1 VAEQEYDFSD
11 VFPSD
16 KYIKKSE
23 QEFIEEEQNKFVP
36 PETQVEKE
44 DSDNE
49 YDFSGI
55 DFDKVREYNISEDTS
70 TKRQYEYGVRQQRT
84 VTGYA
89 LNYLDA
95 AYDSMFDS
103 KVTLEDALAQN
114 EAERNAEI
122 WLDYA
127 EFKNLPPEQE
137 TLAMLGGR
145 LTVDLVDPVTFL
157 LPAYKYAKAG
167 SAAKSIAYGTAFGGA
182 DGYLR
187 GQAEGSKSGVTDTV
201 VGAGFGAGAAGVA
214 VLGVKAFNGLKNKIS
229 SKGLETIKETAEN
242 ADASINAPKKVY
254 PEADSPENIPE
265 ELSPIE
271 EKNLEASIKKNVT
284 TETIEE
290 IVDASPAVKT
300 GITPVIEI
308 QKVYNSLKRKSERL
322 TAIGT
327 KKSRAEKV
335 QVDSQLKEVE
345 SRLLNAQKKFVN
357 DQLDLRLAQVDKNID
372 VMEDMSLE
380 GTLTDKIIHQLFYST
395 TRPIVGGFGGYASS
409 AFFTDGTGTNDDA
422 ITLGFVLAGAG
433 LGNWS
438 KVLREGEKSKY
449 AISTFDR
456 ENLKMVVDAEQNLL
470 TKRFINMAVSGS
482 LSSRLE
488 TTGGWAKITGNLL
501 FDTIGNATDS
511 VESKVNRGN
520 RAFMNQLATTLGD
533 YSVDTFLSQKGNQSL
548 RKVVGEVV
556 NNFVDVND
564 LKVGYRGITNDYKPL
579 TQIQI
584 DEIKRIAPLVKAQQ
598 TELADSVQAVGI
610 PFKRLDNDE
619 YGLTQ
624 LYDMENISND
634 LEGFEK
640 TIRKALQLEFPD
652 DPPETII
659 DKTNEFIANL
669 RGQSFRDSDL
679 PSTADNIF
687 KDGKFR
693 PLTNHFEKH
702 RLINNPQARHLLAK
716 EGFFDLDVMNTM
728 NTYAERTIKAREFAE
743 VFGPNGEFL
752 EYVFR
757 DIDEAFTNV
766 TYKGSEFK
774 KVYKND
780 LIDSINTFWGVGGL
794 DPIATKKLVNIPIAA
809 LTTLANTTY
818 LSRVTL
824 SSLGDLIQ
832 PIQNSGFY
840 AGIKGLAGKFKNQGS
855 FSERAGFKYDGSWEK
870 DFSAMMAHGDDP
882 LDTFRTN
889 LNKFNKGFFELIQL
903 PRLTRTARA
912 FAYDTGVYRAFDL
925 SKKKKLG
932 RAKLKELQ
940 SLGLSKEQLDTLK
953 EFKTAEQAFN
963 SDEGRFILDVA
974 GQRAADR
981 DALIPGMGNRAMFT
995 QSRNPLVRQFG
1006 QFYSWAQAKTAQTNS
1021 LVKRIE
1027 NGDGALAVRMLGLI
1041 SVYNGVQHLKE
1052 ITNPNYDPIRERNNH
1067 FFDNDQGI
1075 KEAML
1080 LSGNFTPFQIDPIL
1094 SAFSYPGSG
1103 WNSASASMGY
1113 TADLF
1118 KAVYGAFPALLEN
1131 DIEKF
1136 GGAITPVVPLAGDVQ
1151 GLYARIDP
1159 NFVPLRDRNA
1169 VGGAIKAH
1177 KVPNA
1182 KAESEETID
1191 KMTGLPYDVQAG
1203 TAHVD
1208 VEDRSPNLLGTLR
1221 KRQEKSGGGVLK
1233 TAGRMFAKTD
1243 LGQEIGETVGEAVD
1257 TLKDFVN
1264 KNNWTNQ
1271 TNTRNE
1277 PVEGVYRSD
1286 KDTEE
1291 VLNLTEESV
1300 KEWEQVNKGKGSKQQ
1315 QPKEMIQA
1323 VKDLKEKKITEEEY
1337 DTLVGEILPIVPIK
1351 EVPKFSSLSDIALA
1365 VDKNQ
1370 RQKGII
1376 NSNVFIED
1384 GAKVS
1389 SRLDIP
1395 AYEKYDQWVMSIH
1408 EPKKSGDPLAYGQG
1422 GILNNVT
1429 FETSPI
1435 TAMGIAE
1442 KIKSKGTIARMYG
1455 EWENA
1460 PIEDLRIQVFDIL
1473 KEMNTPSSRRQTKTE
1488 TAFIKDLYSSRA
1500 DWQEFLEEMNYEV
1513 SIDEN
1518 YNLLMKPTLDNVNAL
1533 DKYFSSSR
1541 FFEDGPLPPRMRFGR
1556 LSESGRFSD
1565 QWMPEWTQVGVN
1577 PYRHS
1582 FFYDKS
1588 DKSGRTPLISATKAL
1603 QVGPLVL
1610 AKGAKFGGRKDKEF
1624 FIPRYGIAFHTQGE
1638 KNSTLEQ
1645 ILSDKNVKNYNELQ
1659 EQADVLQT
1667 TVGKSITDLMQTIEN
1682 KSNDKSYK
1690 IIARKVSDKVEELK
1704 TEGFNFNVKVLSRD
1718 PDNPNRLVPTAGGLV
1733 PDRIIKRIPTASG
1746 MVTTRFQEKTV
1757 NLYLNNTEDIAFH
1770 TNGMNYT
1777 TALHEGVHAALAGIT
1792 ELASGAPVN
1801 SKLAENYKRLN
1812 DLQQTV
1818 VKAFNRKAYADM
1830 TPFERKI
1837 KEAKINPLDN
1847 IDEIVAWGLTD
1858 VHMQEML
1865 ESLPYKGDRTMW
1877 DSFVET
1883 IRTILKLSPKE
1894 DTALSELLSLSSRLF
1909 KTDMS
1914 EVAPL
1919 LAERTRKLQEQA
1931 AKTKASE
1938 GGLLNTLKRKSA

>member
-1 VAEQEYDFSD
+1 MAEQEYDFSD

-23 QEFIEEEQNKFVP
+23 QELIEEEQNKFVP
-36 PETQVEKE
+36 PEAQIKKE

-55 DFDKVREYNISEDTS
+55 DFDKVRESNISEGTS

-84 VTGYA
+84 FTGFA

-103 KVTLEDALAQN
+103 KVTLEDALSQN

-122 WLDYA
+122 WMDYP
-127 EFKNLPPEQE
+127 EYRNLPAEQE

-187 GQAEGSKSGVTDTV
+187 GQAEGSKSGTADTV
-201 VGAGFGAGAAGVA
+201 GGAVLGAGAAGVA

-265 ELSPIE
+265 ALSPIE

-284 TETIEE
+284 AETIEE

-300 GITPVIEI
+300 GITPVVEI

-322 TAIGT
+322 KAIGT
-327 KKSRAEKV
+327 KKSKAEKV

-357 DQLDLRLAQVDKNID
+357 DQLDFRLAQVDKNVD

-395 TRPIVGGFGGYASS
+395 TRPIVGGFGGYAAS
-409 AFFTDGTGTNDDA
+409 AFATDGTGDSDDA

-433 LGNWS
+433 LGNWT
-438 KVLREGEKSKY
+438 KVFRGGEKSKY
-449 AISTFDR
+449 AISNFDR

-470 TKRFINMAVSGS
+470 TKRLVNMMASGS

-511 VESKVNRGN
+511 VESKVNRSN

-598 TELADSVQAVGI
+598 NELADSVQAVGI
-610 PFKRLDNDE
+610 PFKRLNNDE

-679 PSTADNIF
+679 PSTVDNVF
-687 KDGKFR
+687 TDGKFR

-702 RLINNPQARHLLAK
+702 RLINNPQARYLLAR
-716 EGFFDLDVMNTM
+716 EGFLDLDVMNTM

-743 VFGPNGEFL
+743 VFGANGEFL
-752 EYVFR
+752 EYVFK
-757 DIDEAFTNV
+757 DIDEAFTGV

-774 KVYKND
+774 EVYKND
-780 LIDSINTFWGVGGL
+780 LIDAINTFWGVKGL
-794 DPIATKKLVNIPIAA
+794 DSKATKKLVNIPVAA

-840 AGIKGLAGKFKNQGS
+840 AGIKGLAGKFKKQGS

-925 SKKKKLG
+925 SKKKSLG
-932 RAKLKELQ
+932 RARLKELQ
-940 SLGLSKEQLDTLK
+940 SLGLSKKQLNTLK
-953 EFKTAEQAFN
+953 QFKTAEQAFN
-963 SDEGRFILDVA
+963 SDEGRFILDIA
-974 GQRAADR
+974 GQRSADR

-1027 NGDGALAVRMLGLI
+1027 NGDAALAVRMLGLI

-1067 FFDNDQGI
+1067 FFDDDQGI

-1094 SAFSYPGSG
+1094 SAFAYPSSG

-1113 TADLF
+1113 TADLLR
-1118 KAVYGAFPALLEN
+1118 AVNSAFPALLEK

-1169 VGGAIKAH
+1169 IGGAIKAH

-1182 KAESEETID
+1182 KDESEETID

-1203 TAHVD
+1203 AAHVD
-1208 VEDRSPNLLGTLR
+1208 VEDRSPNLLGTLQ
-1221 KRQEKSGGGVLK
+1221 KRQGKTLGGVLK
-1233 TAGRMFAKTD
+1233 TAGKMIAKTD
-1243 LGQEIGETVGEAVD
+1243 LGKEIGETVEETVD
-1257 TLKDFVN
+1257 TLKDFVS

-1271 TNTRNE
+1271 TNKKNE
-1277 PVEGVYRSD
+1277 PIEGVYRSD

-1291 VLNLTEESV
+1291 ALNLTEEKI

-1323 VKDLKEKKITEEEY
+1323 VKDLKENKITEEEY
-1337 DTLVGEILPIVPIK
+1337 DTLVGKFLPVMPIK

-1376 NSNVFIED
+1376 NANVFIED
-1384 GAKVS
+1384 GARVS

-1442 KIKSKGTIARMYG
+1442 KIKPKGTIARMYG

-1473 KEMNTPSSRRQTKTE
+1473 KEMNTPASRRQTKAE
-1488 TAFIKDLYSSRA
+1488 TAFVKDLYSSRA

-1533 DKYFSSSR
+1533 DKYFSSYR
-1541 FFEDGPLPPRMRFGR
+1541 FSEGDPLPPRMRGTGKFVN
-1556 LSESGRFSD
+1556 

-1588 DKSGRTPLISATKAL
+1588 DKSGRTPLISATKAI

-1610 AKGAKFGGRKDKEF
+1610 AKGAKFGNRKDKEF
-1624 FIPRYGIAFHTQGE
+1624 FIPRYE
-1638 KNSTLEQ
+1638 K
-1645 ILSDKNVKNYNELQ
+1645 Y
-1659 EQADVLQT
+1659 
-1667 TVGKSITDLMQTIEN
+1667 
-1682 KSNDKSYK
+1682 
-1690 IIARKVSDKVEELK
+1690 
-1704 TEGFNFNVKVLSRD
+1704 FN
-1718 PDNPNRLVPTAGGLV
+1718 
-1733 PDRIIKRIPTASG
+1733 
-1746 MVTTRFQEKTV
+1746 Q
-1757 NLYLNNTEDIAFH
+1757 
-1770 TNGMNYT
+1770 
-1777 TALHEGVHAALAGIT
+1777 
-1792 ELASGAPVN
+1792 
-1801 SKLAENYKRLN
+1801 
-1812 DLQQTV
+1812 
-1818 VKAFNRKAYADM
+1818 
-1830 TPFERKI
+1830 
-1837 KEAKINPLDN
+1837 
-1847 IDEIVAWGLTD
+1847 
-1858 VHMQEML
+1858 
-1865 ESLPYKGDRTMW
+1865 
-1877 DSFVET
+1877 
-1883 IRTILKLSPKE
+1883 
-1894 DTALSELLSLSSRLF
+1894 
-1909 KTDMS
+1909 
-1914 EVAPL
+1914 
-1919 LAERTRKLQEQA
+1919 
-1931 AKTKASE
+1931 
-1938 GGLLNTLKRKSA
+1938 GGLLNTLKRKVA

>member
-11 VFPSD
+11 VFPPD

-23 QEFIEEEQNKFVP
+23 QELIEEEQNKFVP
-36 PETQVEKE
+36 PEAQIKKE

-55 DFDKVREYNISEDTS
+55 DFDKVRESNISEGTS

-84 VTGYA
+84 FTGFA

-114 EAERNAEI
+114 EAERNADI
-122 WLDYA
+122 WMDYP
-127 EFKNLPPEQE
+127 EYRNLPAEQE

-187 GQAEGSKSGVTDTV
+187 GQAEGSKSGTADTV
-201 VGAGFGAGAAGVA
+201 GGAVLGAGAAGVA

-229 SKGLETIKETAEN
+229 SKGLETIKEAAEN

-265 ELSPIE
+265 ALSPIE

-284 TETIEE
+284 AETIEE

-300 GITPVIEI
+300 GITPVVEI

-322 TAIGT
+322 KAIGT
-327 KKSRAEKV
+327 KKSKAEKV

-357 DQLDLRLAQVDKNID
+357 DQLDLRLAQVDKNVD

-380 GTLTDKIIHQLFYST
+380 GTLTDKITHQLFYST
-395 TRPIVGGFGGYASS
+395 TRPIVGGFGGYAAS
-409 AFFTDGTGTNDDA
+409 AFATDGTGDSDDA

-433 LGNWS
+433 LGNWT
-438 KVLREGEKSKY
+438 KVFRGGEKSKY
-449 AISTFDR
+449 AISNFDR

-470 TKRFINMAVSGS
+470 TKRLVNMMASGS

-511 VESKVNRGN
+511 VESKVNRSN

-598 TELADSVQAVGI
+598 NELADSVQAVGI
-610 PFKRLDNDE
+610 PFKRLNNDE

-679 PSTADNIF
+679 PSTVDNVF
-687 KDGKFR
+687 TDGKFR

-702 RLINNPQARHLLAK
+702 RLINNPQARYLLAK
-716 EGFFDLDVMNTM
+716 EGFLDLDVMNTM

-743 VFGPNGEFL
+743 VFGANGEFL
-752 EYVFR
+752 EYVFK
-757 DIDEAFTNV
+757 DIDEAFTGV

-774 KVYKND
+774 EVYKND
-780 LIDSINTFWGVGGL
+780 LIDAINTFWGVKGL
-794 DPIATKKLVNIPIAA
+794 DSKATKKLVNIPVAA

-840 AGIKGLAGKFKNQGS
+840 AGIKGLAGKFKKQGS

-925 SKKKKLG
+925 SKKKSLG
-932 RAKLKELQ
+932 RARLKELQ

-953 EFKTAEQAFN
+953 QFKTAEQAFN
-963 SDEGRFILDVA
+963 SDEGRFILDIA
-974 GQRAADR
+974 GQRSADR

-1027 NGDGALAVRMLGLI
+1027 NGDAALAVRMLGLI

-1067 FFDNDQGI
+1067 FFDDDQGI

-1094 SAFSYPGSG
+1094 SAFAYPSSG

-1113 TADLF
+1113 TADLLR
-1118 KAVYGAFPALLEN
+1118 AVNSAFPALLEK

-1182 KAESEETID
+1182 KDESEETID

-1203 TAHVD
+1203 AAHVD
-1208 VEDRSPNLLGTLR
+1208 IEDRSPNLLGTLQ
-1221 KRQEKSGGGVLK
+1221 KRQARSGGGALK
-1233 TAGRMFAKTD
+1233 TVGRMFAKTD
-1243 LGQEIGETVGEAVD
+1243 LGKEIGETVGEAVD
-1257 TLKDFVN
+1257 TAKDFVSKTEEKLVKEFN
-1264 KNNWTNQ
+1264 DITKSIEKG
-1271 TNTRNE
+1271 E
-1277 PVEGVYRSD
+1277 PVKTTDESALIAEKSEKPEDYLNILNISKNEIDVWKSQNKADDTALSNDPQKEMLARELADQSKPIEQRRSNFLNYLEGKDSLGNVVASPVIKEWEVDSVEDLIKNMPSD
-1286 KDTEE
+1286 KD
-1291 VLNLTEESV
+1291 VAMSV
-1300 KEWEQVNKGKGSKQQ
+1300 ASKQDRN
-1315 QPKEMIQA
+1315 KFIIG
-1323 VKDLKEKKITEEEY
+1323 VNDNLKTGDL
-1337 DTLVGEILPIVPIK
+1337 
-1351 EVPKFSSLSDIALA
+1351 IA
-1365 VDKNQ
+1365 
-1370 RQKGII
+1370 
-1376 NSNVFIED
+1376 F
-1384 GAKVS
+1384 
-1389 SRLDIP
+1389 RLDIP
-1395 AYEKYDQWVMSIH
+1395 AYRRHNIWTLTAHKPVQGLTWDSN
-1408 EPKKSGDPLAYGQG
+1408 KKGASEVLGYGKTGRLTNVVFSGGDPETNFKIASGGGAKTPLATMQG
-1422 GILNNVT
+1422 NWVNHDS
-1429 FETSPI
+1429 FELAEEALKLVKDPNSGWVQIGYNPTNFANFYNRKTLKPI
-1435 TAMGIAE
+1435 TEAEDVIQIGGFLIA
-1442 KIKSKGTIARMYG
+1442 KNPKTVDFSPVFTTTKPIKFKDGETIKAGTQI
-1455 EWENA
+1455 
-1460 PIEDLRIQVFDIL
+1460 PF
-1473 KEMNTPSSRRQTKTE
+1473 
-1488 TAFIKDLYSSRA
+1488 YS
-1500 DWQEFLEEMNYEV
+1500 
-1513 SIDEN
+1513 
-1518 YNLLMKPTLDNVNAL
+1518 
-1533 DKYFSSSR
+1533 
-1541 FFEDGPLPPRMRFGR
+1541 
-1556 LSESGRFSD
+1556 
-1565 QWMPEWTQVGVN
+1565 
-1577 PYRHS
+1577 
-1582 FFYDKS
+1582 
-1588 DKSGRTPLISATKAL
+1588 
-1603 QVGPLVL
+1603 
-1610 AKGAKFGGRKDKEF
+1610 GG
-1624 FIPRYGIAFHTQGE
+1624 
-1638 KNSTLEQ
+1638 
-1645 ILSDKNVKNYNELQ
+1645 
-1659 EQADVLQT
+1659 
-1667 TVGKSITDLMQTIEN
+1667 
-1682 KSNDKSYK
+1682 
-1690 IIARKVSDKVEELK
+1690 
-1704 TEGFNFNVKVLSRD
+1704 KVL
-1718 PDNPNRLVPTAGGLV
+1718 
-1733 PDRIIKRIPTASG
+1733 DR
-1746 MVTTRFQEKTV
+1746 
-1757 NLYLNNTEDIAFH
+1757 
-1770 TNGMNYT
+1770 
-1777 TALHEGVHAALAGIT
+1777 
-1792 ELASGAPVN
+1792 
-1801 SKLAENYKRLN
+1801 
-1812 DLQQTV
+1812 
-1818 VKAFNRKAYADM
+1818 
-1830 TPFERKI
+1830 
-1837 KEAKINPLDN
+1837 
-1847 IDEIVAWGLTD
+1847 
-1858 VHMQEML
+1858 
-1865 ESLPYKGDRTMW
+1865 
-1877 DSFVET
+1877 
-1883 IRTILKLSPKE
+1883 
-1894 DTALSELLSLSSRLF
+1894 
-1909 KTDMS
+1909 
-1914 EVAPL
+1914 
-1919 LAERTRKLQEQA
+1919 
-1931 AKTKASE
+1931 
-1938 GGLLNTLKRKSA
+1938 LKRRMENVA

>member
-1 VAEQEYDFSD
+1 MAEQEYDFSD
-11 VFPSD
+11 VFPPD

-23 QEFIEEEQNKFVP
+23 QELIEEEQNKFVP
-36 PETQVEKE
+36 PEAQIKKE

-55 DFDKVREYNISEDTS
+55 DFDKVRESNISEGTS

-84 VTGYA
+84 FTGFA

-114 EAERNAEI
+114 EAERNADI
-122 WLDYA
+122 WMDYP
-127 EFKNLPPEQE
+127 EYRNLPAEQE

-187 GQAEGSKSGVTDTV
+187 GQAEGSKSGTADTV
-201 VGAGFGAGAAGVA
+201 GGAVLGAGAAGVA

-229 SKGLETIKETAEN
+229 SKGLETIKEAAEN

-265 ELSPIE
+265 ALSPIE

-284 TETIEE
+284 AETIEE

-300 GITPVIEI
+300 GITPVVEI

-322 TAIGT
+322 KAIGT
-327 KKSRAEKV
+327 KKSKAEKV

-357 DQLDLRLAQVDKNID
+357 DQLDLRLAQVDKNVD

-380 GTLTDKIIHQLFYST
+380 GTLTDKITHQLFYST
-395 TRPIVGGFGGYASS
+395 TRPIVGGFGGYAAS
-409 AFFTDGTGTNDDA
+409 AFATDGTGDSDDA

-433 LGNWS
+433 LGNWT
-438 KVLREGEKSKY
+438 KVFRGGEKSKY
-449 AISTFDR
+449 AISNFDR

-470 TKRFINMAVSGS
+470 TKRLVNMMASGS

-511 VESKVNRGN
+511 VESKVNRSN

-598 TELADSVQAVGI
+598 NELADSVQAVGI
-610 PFKRLDNDE
+610 PFKRLNNDE

-679 PSTADNIF
+679 PSTVDNVF
-687 KDGKFR
+687 TDGKFR

-702 RLINNPQARHLLAK
+702 RLINNPQARYLLAK
-716 EGFFDLDVMNTM
+716 EGFLDLDVMNTM

-743 VFGPNGEFL
+743 VFGANGEFL
-752 EYVFR
+752 EYVFK
-757 DIDEAFTNV
+757 DIDEAFTGV

-774 KVYKND
+774 EVYKND
-780 LIDSINTFWGVGGL
+780 LIDAINTFWGVKGL
-794 DPIATKKLVNIPIAA
+794 DSKATKKLVNIPVAA

-840 AGIKGLAGKFKNQGS
+840 AGIKGLAGKFKKQGS

-925 SKKKKLG
+925 SKKKSLG
-932 RAKLKELQ
+932 RARLKELQ

-953 EFKTAEQAFN
+953 QFKTAEQAFN
-963 SDEGRFILDVA
+963 SDEGRFILDIA
-974 GQRAADR
+974 GQRSADR

-1027 NGDGALAVRMLGLI
+1027 NGDAALAVRMLGLI

-1067 FFDNDQGI
+1067 FFDDDQGI

-1094 SAFSYPGSG
+1094 SAFAYPSSG

-1113 TADLF
+1113 TADLLR
-1118 KAVYGAFPALLEN
+1118 AVNSAFPALLEK

-1182 KAESEETID
+1182 KDESEETID

-1203 TAHVD
+1203 AAHVD
-1208 VEDRSPNLLGTLR
+1208 IEDRSPNLLGTLQ
-1221 KRQEKSGGGVLK
+1221 KRQARSGGGALK
-1233 TAGRMFAKTD
+1233 TVGRMFAKTD
-1243 LGQEIGETVGEAVD
+1243 LGKEIGETVGEAVD
-1257 TLKDFVN
+1257 TAKDFVSKTEEKLVKEFN
-1264 KNNWTNQ
+1264 DITKSIEKG
-1271 TNTRNE
+1271 E
-1277 PVEGVYRSD
+1277 PVKTTDESALIAEKSEKPEDYLNILNISKNEIDVWKSQNKADDTALSNDPQKEMLARELADQSKPIEQRRSNFLNYLEGKDSLGNVVASPVIKEWEVDSVEDLIKNMPSD
-1286 KDTEE
+1286 KD
-1291 VLNLTEESV
+1291 VAMSV
-1300 KEWEQVNKGKGSKQQ
+1300 ASKQDRN
-1315 QPKEMIQA
+1315 KFIIG
-1323 VKDLKEKKITEEEY
+1323 VNDNLKTGDL
-1337 DTLVGEILPIVPIK
+1337 
-1351 EVPKFSSLSDIALA
+1351 IA
-1365 VDKNQ
+1365 
-1370 RQKGII
+1370 
-1376 NSNVFIED
+1376 F
-1384 GAKVS
+1384 
-1389 SRLDIP
+1389 RLDIP
-1395 AYEKYDQWVMSIH
+1395 AYRRHNIWTLTAHKPVQGLTWDSN
-1408 EPKKSGDPLAYGQG
+1408 KKGASEVLGYGKTGRLTNVVFSGGDPETNFKIASGGGAKTPLATMQG
-1422 GILNNVT
+1422 NWVNHDS
-1429 FETSPI
+1429 FELAEEALKLVKDPNSGWVQIGYNPTNFANFYNRKTLKPI
-1435 TAMGIAE
+1435 TEAEDVIQIGGFLIA
-1442 KIKSKGTIARMYG
+1442 KNPKTVDFSPVFTTTKPIKFKDGETIKAGTQI
-1455 EWENA
+1455 
-1460 PIEDLRIQVFDIL
+1460 PF
-1473 KEMNTPSSRRQTKTE
+1473 
-1488 TAFIKDLYSSRA
+1488 YS
-1500 DWQEFLEEMNYEV
+1500 
-1513 SIDEN
+1513 
-1518 YNLLMKPTLDNVNAL
+1518 
-1533 DKYFSSSR
+1533 
-1541 FFEDGPLPPRMRFGR
+1541 
-1556 LSESGRFSD
+1556 
-1565 QWMPEWTQVGVN
+1565 
-1577 PYRHS
+1577 
-1582 FFYDKS
+1582 
-1588 DKSGRTPLISATKAL
+1588 
-1603 QVGPLVL
+1603 
-1610 AKGAKFGGRKDKEF
+1610 GG
-1624 FIPRYGIAFHTQGE
+1624 
-1638 KNSTLEQ
+1638 
-1645 ILSDKNVKNYNELQ
+1645 
-1659 EQADVLQT
+1659 
-1667 TVGKSITDLMQTIEN
+1667 
-1682 KSNDKSYK
+1682 
-1690 IIARKVSDKVEELK
+1690 
-1704 TEGFNFNVKVLSRD
+1704 KVL
-1718 PDNPNRLVPTAGGLV
+1718 
-1733 PDRIIKRIPTASG
+1733 DR
-1746 MVTTRFQEKTV
+1746 
-1757 NLYLNNTEDIAFH
+1757 
-1770 TNGMNYT
+1770 
-1777 TALHEGVHAALAGIT
+1777 
-1792 ELASGAPVN
+1792 
-1801 SKLAENYKRLN
+1801 
-1812 DLQQTV
+1812 
-1818 VKAFNRKAYADM
+1818 
-1830 TPFERKI
+1830 
-1837 KEAKINPLDN
+1837 
-1847 IDEIVAWGLTD
+1847 
-1858 VHMQEML
+1858 
-1865 ESLPYKGDRTMW
+1865 
-1877 DSFVET
+1877 
-1883 IRTILKLSPKE
+1883 
-1894 DTALSELLSLSSRLF
+1894 
-1909 KTDMS
+1909 
-1914 EVAPL
+1914 
-1919 LAERTRKLQEQA
+1919 
-1931 AKTKASE
+1931 
-1938 GGLLNTLKRKSA
+1938 LKRRMENVA

>member
-11 VFPSD
+11 VFPPD

-23 QEFIEEEQNKFVP
+23 QELIEEEQNKFVP
-36 PETQVEKE
+36 PEAQIKKE

-55 DFDKVREYNISEDTS
+55 DFDKVRESNISEGTS

-84 VTGYA
+84 FTGFA

-114 EAERNAEI
+114 EAERNADI
-122 WLDYA
+122 WMDYP
-127 EFKNLPPEQE
+127 EYRNLPAEQE

-145 LTVDLVDPVTFL
+145 LTVDLVDPITFL

-187 GQAEGSKSGVTDTV
+187 GQAEGSKSGTADTV
-201 VGAGFGAGAAGVA
+201 GGAVLGAGAAGVA

-229 SKGLETIKETAEN
+229 SKGLETIKEAAEN

-265 ELSPIE
+265 ALSPIE

-284 TETIEE
+284 AETIEE

-300 GITPVIEI
+300 GITPVVEI

-322 TAIGT
+322 KAIGT
-327 KKSRAEKV
+327 KKSKAEKV

-357 DQLDLRLAQVDKNID
+357 DQLDLRLAQVDKNVD

-380 GTLTDKIIHQLFYST
+380 GTLTDKITHQLFYST
-395 TRPIVGGFGGYASS
+395 TRPIVGGFGGYAAS
-409 AFFTDGTGTNDDA
+409 AFATDGTGDSDDA

-433 LGNWS
+433 LGNWT
-438 KVLREGEKSKY
+438 KVFRGGEKSKY
-449 AISTFDR
+449 AISNFDR

-470 TKRFINMAVSGS
+470 TKRLVNMMASGS

-511 VESKVNRGN
+511 VESKVNRSN

-598 TELADSVQAVGI
+598 NELADSVQAVGI
-610 PFKRLDNDE
+610 PFKRLNNDE

-679 PSTADNIF
+679 PSTVDNVF
-687 KDGKFR
+687 TDGKFR

-702 RLINNPQARHLLAK
+702 RLINNPQARYLLAK
-716 EGFFDLDVMNTM
+716 EGFLDLDVMNTM

-743 VFGPNGEFL
+743 VFGANGEFL
-752 EYVFR
+752 EYVFK
-757 DIDEAFTNV
+757 DIDEAFTGV

-774 KVYKND
+774 EVYKND
-780 LIDSINTFWGVGGL
+780 LIDAINTFWGVKGL
-794 DPIATKKLVNIPIAA
+794 DSKATKKLVNIPVAA

-824 SSLGDLIQ
+824 SSIGDLIQ

-840 AGIKGLAGKFKNQGS
+840 AGIKGLAGKFKKQGS

-925 SKKKKLG
+925 SKKKSLG
-932 RAKLKELQ
+932 RARLKELQ

-953 EFKTAEQAFN
+953 QFKTAEQAFN
-963 SDEGRFILDVA
+963 SDEGRFILDIA
-974 GQRAADR
+974 GQRSADR

-1027 NGDGALAVRMLGLI
+1027 NGDAALAVRMLGLI

-1067 FFDNDQGI
+1067 FFDDDQGI

-1094 SAFSYPGSG
+1094 SAFAYPSSG

-1113 TADLF
+1113 TADLLR
-1118 KAVYGAFPALLEN
+1118 AVNSAFPALLEK

-1182 KAESEETID
+1182 KDESEETID

-1203 TAHVD
+1203 AAHVD
-1208 VEDRSPNLLGTLR
+1208 IEDRSPNLLGTLQ
-1221 KRQEKSGGGVLK
+1221 KRQARSGGGALK
-1233 TAGRMFAKTD
+1233 TVGRMFAKTD
-1243 LGQEIGETVGEAVD
+1243 LGKEIGETVGEAVD
-1257 TLKDFVN
+1257 TAKDFVSKTEEKLVKEFN
-1264 KNNWTNQ
+1264 DITKSIEKG
-1271 TNTRNE
+1271 E
-1277 PVEGVYRSD
+1277 PVKTTDESALIAEKSEKPEDYLNILNISKNEIDVWKSQNKADDTALSNDPQKEMLARELADQSKPIEQRRSNFLNYLEGKDSLGNVVASPVIKEWEVDSVEDLIKNMPSD
-1286 KDTEE
+1286 KD
-1291 VLNLTEESV
+1291 VAMSV
-1300 KEWEQVNKGKGSKQQ
+1300 ASKQDRN
-1315 QPKEMIQA
+1315 KFIIG
-1323 VKDLKEKKITEEEY
+1323 VNDNLKTGDL
-1337 DTLVGEILPIVPIK
+1337 
-1351 EVPKFSSLSDIALA
+1351 IA
-1365 VDKNQ
+1365 
-1370 RQKGII
+1370 
-1376 NSNVFIED
+1376 F
-1384 GAKVS
+1384 
-1389 SRLDIP
+1389 RLDIP
-1395 AYEKYDQWVMSIH
+1395 AYRRHNIWTLTAHKPVQGLTWDSN
-1408 EPKKSGDPLAYGQG
+1408 KKGASEVLGYGKTGRLTNVVFSGGDPETNFKIASGGGAKTPLATMQG
-1422 GILNNVT
+1422 NWVNHDS
-1429 FETSPI
+1429 FELAEEALKLVKDPNSGWVQIGYNPTNFANFYNRKTLKPI
-1435 TAMGIAE
+1435 TEAEDVIQIGGFLIA
-1442 KIKSKGTIARMYG
+1442 KNPKTVDFSPVFTTTKPIKFKDGETIKAGTQI
-1455 EWENA
+1455 
-1460 PIEDLRIQVFDIL
+1460 PF
-1473 KEMNTPSSRRQTKTE
+1473 
-1488 TAFIKDLYSSRA
+1488 YS
-1500 DWQEFLEEMNYEV
+1500 
-1513 SIDEN
+1513 
-1518 YNLLMKPTLDNVNAL
+1518 
-1533 DKYFSSSR
+1533 
-1541 FFEDGPLPPRMRFGR
+1541 
-1556 LSESGRFSD
+1556 
-1565 QWMPEWTQVGVN
+1565 
-1577 PYRHS
+1577 
-1582 FFYDKS
+1582 
-1588 DKSGRTPLISATKAL
+1588 
-1603 QVGPLVL
+1603 
-1610 AKGAKFGGRKDKEF
+1610 GG
-1624 FIPRYGIAFHTQGE
+1624 
-1638 KNSTLEQ
+1638 
-1645 ILSDKNVKNYNELQ
+1645 
-1659 EQADVLQT
+1659 
-1667 TVGKSITDLMQTIEN
+1667 
-1682 KSNDKSYK
+1682 
-1690 IIARKVSDKVEELK
+1690 
-1704 TEGFNFNVKVLSRD
+1704 KVL
-1718 PDNPNRLVPTAGGLV
+1718 
-1733 PDRIIKRIPTASG
+1733 DR
-1746 MVTTRFQEKTV
+1746 
-1757 NLYLNNTEDIAFH
+1757 
-1770 TNGMNYT
+1770 
-1777 TALHEGVHAALAGIT
+1777 
-1792 ELASGAPVN
+1792 
-1801 SKLAENYKRLN
+1801 
-1812 DLQQTV
+1812 
-1818 VKAFNRKAYADM
+1818 
-1830 TPFERKI
+1830 
-1837 KEAKINPLDN
+1837 
-1847 IDEIVAWGLTD
+1847 
-1858 VHMQEML
+1858 
-1865 ESLPYKGDRTMW
+1865 
-1877 DSFVET
+1877 
-1883 IRTILKLSPKE
+1883 
-1894 DTALSELLSLSSRLF
+1894 
-1909 KTDMS
+1909 
-1914 EVAPL
+1914 
-1919 LAERTRKLQEQA
+1919 
-1931 AKTKASE
+1931 
-1938 GGLLNTLKRKSA
+1938 LKRRMENVA

>member
-1 VAEQEYDFSD
+1 MAEQEYDFSD

-23 QEFIEEEQNKFVP
+23 QELIEEEQNKFVP
-36 PETQVEKE
+36 PEAQIKKE

-55 DFDKVREYNISEDTS
+55 DFDKVRESNISEGTS

-84 VTGYA
+84 FTGFA

-114 EAERNAEI
+114 EAERNADI
-122 WLDYA
+122 WMDYP
-127 EFKNLPPEQE
+127 EYRNLPAEQE

-145 LTVDLVDPVTFL
+145 LTVDLVDPITFL

-187 GQAEGSKSGVTDTV
+187 GQAEGSKSGTADTV
-201 VGAGFGAGAAGVA
+201 GGAVLGAGAAGVA

-229 SKGLETIKETAEN
+229 SKGLETIKEAAEN

-265 ELSPIE
+265 ALSPIE

-284 TETIEE
+284 AETIEE

-300 GITPVIEI
+300 GITPVVEI

-322 TAIGT
+322 KAIGT
-327 KKSRAEKV
+327 KKSKAEKV

-357 DQLDLRLAQVDKNID
+357 DQLDLRLAQVDKNVD

-395 TRPIVGGFGGYASS
+395 TRPIVGGFGGYAAS
-409 AFFTDGTGTNDDA
+409 AFATDGTGDSDDA

-433 LGNWS
+433 LGNWT
-438 KVLREGEKSKY
+438 KVFRGGEKSKY
-449 AISTFDR
+449 AISNFDR

-470 TKRFINMAVSGS
+470 TKRLVNMMASGS

-511 VESKVNRGN
+511 VESKVNRSN

-598 TELADSVQAVGI
+598 NELADSVQAVGI
-610 PFKRLDNDE
+610 PFKRLNNDE

-679 PSTADNIF
+679 PSTVDNVF
-687 KDGKFR
+687 TDGKFR

-702 RLINNPQARHLLAK
+702 RLINNPQARYLLAR
-716 EGFFDLDVMNTM
+716 EGFLDLDVMNTM

-743 VFGPNGEFL
+743 VFGANGEFL
-752 EYVFR
+752 EYVFK
-757 DIDEAFTNV
+757 DIDEAFTGV

-774 KVYKND
+774 EVYKND
-780 LIDSINTFWGVGGL
+780 LIDAINTFWGVKGL
-794 DPIATKKLVNIPIAA
+794 DSKATKKLVNIPVAA

-840 AGIKGLAGKFKNQGS
+840 AGIKGLAGKFKKQGS

-925 SKKKKLG
+925 SKKKSLG
-932 RAKLKELQ
+932 RARLKELQ

-953 EFKTAEQAFN
+953 QFKTAEQAFN
-963 SDEGRFILDVA
+963 SDEGRFILDIA
-974 GQRAADR
+974 GQRSADR

-1027 NGDGALAVRMLGLI
+1027 NGDAALAVRMLGLI

-1067 FFDNDQGI
+1067 FFDDDQGI

-1094 SAFSYPGSG
+1094 SAFAYPSSG

-1113 TADLF
+1113 TADLLR
-1118 KAVYGAFPALLEN
+1118 AVNSAFPALLEK

-1182 KAESEETID
+1182 KDESEETID

-1203 TAHVD
+1203 AAHVD
-1208 VEDRSPNLLGTLR
+1208 IEDRSPNLLGTLQ
-1221 KRQEKSGGGVLK
+1221 KRQARSGGGALK
-1233 TAGRMFAKTD
+1233 TVGRMFAKTD
-1243 LGQEIGETVGEAVD
+1243 LGKEIGETVGEAVD
-1257 TLKDFVN
+1257 TAKDFVSKTEEKLVKEFN
-1264 KNNWTNQ
+1264 DITKSIEKG
-1271 TNTRNE
+1271 E
-1277 PVEGVYRSD
+1277 PVKTTDESALIAEKSEKPEDYLNILNISKNEIDVWKSQNKADDTALSNDPQKEMLARELADQSKPIEQRRSNFLNYLEGKDSLGNVVASPVIKEWEVDSVEDLIKNMPSD
-1286 KDTEE
+1286 KD
-1291 VLNLTEESV
+1291 VAMSV
-1300 KEWEQVNKGKGSKQQ
+1300 ASKQDRN
-1315 QPKEMIQA
+1315 KFIIG
-1323 VKDLKEKKITEEEY
+1323 VNDNLKTGDL
-1337 DTLVGEILPIVPIK
+1337 
-1351 EVPKFSSLSDIALA
+1351 IA
-1365 VDKNQ
+1365 
-1370 RQKGII
+1370 
-1376 NSNVFIED
+1376 F
-1384 GAKVS
+1384 
-1389 SRLDIP
+1389 RLDIP
-1395 AYEKYDQWVMSIH
+1395 AYRRHNIWTLTAHKPVQGLTWDSN
-1408 EPKKSGDPLAYGQG
+1408 KKGASEVLGYGKTGRLTNVVFSGGDPETNFKIASGGGAKTPLATMQG
-1422 GILNNVT
+1422 NWVNHDS
-1429 FETSPI
+1429 FELAEEALKLVKDPNSGWVQIGYNPTNFANFYNRKTLKPI
-1435 TAMGIAE
+1435 TEAEDVIQIGGFLIA
-1442 KIKSKGTIARMYG
+1442 KNPKTVDFSPVFTTTKPIKFKDGETIKAGTQI
-1455 EWENA
+1455 
-1460 PIEDLRIQVFDIL
+1460 PF
-1473 KEMNTPSSRRQTKTE
+1473 
-1488 TAFIKDLYSSRA
+1488 YS
-1500 DWQEFLEEMNYEV
+1500 
-1513 SIDEN
+1513 
-1518 YNLLMKPTLDNVNAL
+1518 
-1533 DKYFSSSR
+1533 
-1541 FFEDGPLPPRMRFGR
+1541 
-1556 LSESGRFSD
+1556 
-1565 QWMPEWTQVGVN
+1565 
-1577 PYRHS
+1577 
-1582 FFYDKS
+1582 
-1588 DKSGRTPLISATKAL
+1588 
-1603 QVGPLVL
+1603 
-1610 AKGAKFGGRKDKEF
+1610 GG
-1624 FIPRYGIAFHTQGE
+1624 
-1638 KNSTLEQ
+1638 
-1645 ILSDKNVKNYNELQ
+1645 
-1659 EQADVLQT
+1659 
-1667 TVGKSITDLMQTIEN
+1667 
-1682 KSNDKSYK
+1682 
-1690 IIARKVSDKVEELK
+1690 
-1704 TEGFNFNVKVLSRD
+1704 KVL
-1718 PDNPNRLVPTAGGLV
+1718 
-1733 PDRIIKRIPTASG
+1733 DR
-1746 MVTTRFQEKTV
+1746 
-1757 NLYLNNTEDIAFH
+1757 
-1770 TNGMNYT
+1770 
-1777 TALHEGVHAALAGIT
+1777 
-1792 ELASGAPVN
+1792 
-1801 SKLAENYKRLN
+1801 
-1812 DLQQTV
+1812 
-1818 VKAFNRKAYADM
+1818 
-1830 TPFERKI
+1830 
-1837 KEAKINPLDN
+1837 
-1847 IDEIVAWGLTD
+1847 
-1858 VHMQEML
+1858 
-1865 ESLPYKGDRTMW
+1865 
-1877 DSFVET
+1877 
-1883 IRTILKLSPKE
+1883 
-1894 DTALSELLSLSSRLF
+1894 
-1909 KTDMS
+1909 
-1914 EVAPL
+1914 
-1919 LAERTRKLQEQA
+1919 
-1931 AKTKASE
+1931 
-1938 GGLLNTLKRKSA
+1938 LKRRMENVA

>member
-1 VAEQEYDFSD
+1 MAEQEYDFSD
-11 VFPSD
+11 VFPPD

-23 QEFIEEEQNKFVP
+23 QELIEEEQNKFVP
-36 PETQVEKE
+36 PEAQIKKE

-55 DFDKVREYNISEDTS
+55 DFDKVRESNISEGTS

-84 VTGYA
+84 FTGFA

-114 EAERNAEI
+114 EAERNADI
-122 WLDYA
+122 WMDYP
-127 EFKNLPPEQE
+127 EYRNLPAEQE

-145 LTVDLVDPVTFL
+145 LTVDLVDPITFL

-187 GQAEGSKSGVTDTV
+187 GQAEGSKSGTADTV
-201 VGAGFGAGAAGVA
+201 GGAVLGAGAAGVA

-229 SKGLETIKETAEN
+229 SKGLETIKEAAEN

-265 ELSPIE
+265 ALSPIE

-284 TETIEE
+284 AETIEE

-300 GITPVIEI
+300 GITPVVEI

-322 TAIGT
+322 KAIGT
-327 KKSRAEKV
+327 KKSKAEKV

-357 DQLDLRLAQVDKNID
+357 DQLDLRLAQVDKNVD

-380 GTLTDKIIHQLFYST
+380 GTLTDKITHQLFYST
-395 TRPIVGGFGGYASS
+395 TRPIVGGFGGYAAS
-409 AFFTDGTGTNDDA
+409 AFATDGTGDSDDA

-433 LGNWS
+433 LGNWT
-438 KVLREGEKSKY
+438 KVFREGEKSKY
-449 AISTFDR
+449 AISNFDR

-470 TKRFINMAVSGS
+470 TKRLVNMMASGS

-511 VESKVNRGN
+511 VESKVNRSN

-598 TELADSVQAVGI
+598 NELADSVQAVGI
-610 PFKRLDNDE
+610 PFKRLNNDE

-679 PSTADNIF
+679 PSTVDNVF
-687 KDGKFR
+687 TDGKFR

-702 RLINNPQARHLLAK
+702 RLINNPQARYLLAK
-716 EGFFDLDVMNTM
+716 EGFLDLDVMNTM

-743 VFGPNGEFL
+743 VFGANGEFL
-752 EYVFR
+752 EYVFK
-757 DIDEAFTNV
+757 DIDEAFTGV

-774 KVYKND
+774 EVYKND
-780 LIDSINTFWGVGGL
+780 LIDAINTFWGVKGL
-794 DPIATKKLVNIPIAA
+794 DSKATKKLVNIPVAA

-840 AGIKGLAGKFKNQGS
+840 AGIKGLAGKFKKQGS

-925 SKKKKLG
+925 SKKKSLG
-932 RAKLKELQ
+932 RARLKELQ

-953 EFKTAEQAFN
+953 QFKTAEQAFN
-963 SDEGRFILDVA
+963 SDEGRFILDIA
-974 GQRAADR
+974 GQRSADR

-1027 NGDGALAVRMLGLI
+1027 NGDAALAVRMLGLI

-1067 FFDNDQGI
+1067 FFDDDQGI

-1094 SAFSYPGSG
+1094 SAFAYPSSG

-1113 TADLF
+1113 TADLLR
-1118 KAVYGAFPALLEN
+1118 AVNSAFPALLEK

-1182 KAESEETID
+1182 KDESEETID

-1203 TAHVD
+1203 AAHVD
-1208 VEDRSPNLLGTLR
+1208 IEDRSPNLLGTLQ
-1221 KRQEKSGGGVLK
+1221 KRQARSGGGALK
-1233 TAGRMFAKTD
+1233 TVGRMFAKTD
-1243 LGQEIGETVGEAVD
+1243 LGKEIGETVGEAVD
-1257 TLKDFVN
+1257 TAKDFVSKTEEKLVKEFN
-1264 KNNWTNQ
+1264 DITKSIEKG
-1271 TNTRNE
+1271 E
-1277 PVEGVYRSD
+1277 PVKTTDESALIAEKSEKPEDYLNILNISKNEIDVWKSQNKADDTALSNDPQKEMLARELADQSKPIEQRRSNFLNYLEGKDSLGNVVASPVIKEWEVDSVEDLIKNMPSD
-1286 KDTEE
+1286 KD
-1291 VLNLTEESV
+1291 VAMSV
-1300 KEWEQVNKGKGSKQQ
+1300 ASKQDRN
-1315 QPKEMIQA
+1315 KFIIG
-1323 VKDLKEKKITEEEY
+1323 VNDNLKTGDL
-1337 DTLVGEILPIVPIK
+1337 
-1351 EVPKFSSLSDIALA
+1351 IA
-1365 VDKNQ
+1365 
-1370 RQKGII
+1370 
-1376 NSNVFIED
+1376 F
-1384 GAKVS
+1384 
-1389 SRLDIP
+1389 RLDIP
-1395 AYEKYDQWVMSIH
+1395 AYRRHNIWTLTAHKPVQGLTWDSN
-1408 EPKKSGDPLAYGQG
+1408 KKGASEVLGYGKTGRLTNVVFSGGDPETNFKIASGGGAKTPLATMQG
-1422 GILNNVT
+1422 NWVNHDS
-1429 FETSPI
+1429 FELAEEALKLVKDPNSGWVQIGYNPTNFANFYNRKTLKPI
-1435 TAMGIAE
+1435 TEAEDVIQIGGFLIA
-1442 KIKSKGTIARMYG
+1442 KNPKTVDFSPVFTTTKPIKFKDGETIKAGTQI
-1455 EWENA
+1455 
-1460 PIEDLRIQVFDIL
+1460 PF
-1473 KEMNTPSSRRQTKTE
+1473 
-1488 TAFIKDLYSSRA
+1488 YS
-1500 DWQEFLEEMNYEV
+1500 
-1513 SIDEN
+1513 
-1518 YNLLMKPTLDNVNAL
+1518 
-1533 DKYFSSSR
+1533 
-1541 FFEDGPLPPRMRFGR
+1541 
-1556 LSESGRFSD
+1556 
-1565 QWMPEWTQVGVN
+1565 
-1577 PYRHS
+1577 
-1582 FFYDKS
+1582 
-1588 DKSGRTPLISATKAL
+1588 
-1603 QVGPLVL
+1603 
-1610 AKGAKFGGRKDKEF
+1610 GG
-1624 FIPRYGIAFHTQGE
+1624 
-1638 KNSTLEQ
+1638 
-1645 ILSDKNVKNYNELQ
+1645 
-1659 EQADVLQT
+1659 
-1667 TVGKSITDLMQTIEN
+1667 
-1682 KSNDKSYK
+1682 
-1690 IIARKVSDKVEELK
+1690 
-1704 TEGFNFNVKVLSRD
+1704 KVL
-1718 PDNPNRLVPTAGGLV
+1718 
-1733 PDRIIKRIPTASG
+1733 DR
-1746 MVTTRFQEKTV
+1746 
-1757 NLYLNNTEDIAFH
+1757 
-1770 TNGMNYT
+1770 
-1777 TALHEGVHAALAGIT
+1777 
-1792 ELASGAPVN
+1792 
-1801 SKLAENYKRLN
+1801 
-1812 DLQQTV
+1812 
-1818 VKAFNRKAYADM
+1818 
-1830 TPFERKI
+1830 
-1837 KEAKINPLDN
+1837 
-1847 IDEIVAWGLTD
+1847 
-1858 VHMQEML
+1858 
-1865 ESLPYKGDRTMW
+1865 
-1877 DSFVET
+1877 
-1883 IRTILKLSPKE
+1883 
-1894 DTALSELLSLSSRLF
+1894 
-1909 KTDMS
+1909 
-1914 EVAPL
+1914 
-1919 LAERTRKLQEQA
+1919 
-1931 AKTKASE
+1931 
-1938 GGLLNTLKRKSA
+1938 LKRRMENVA

>member
-1 VAEQEYDFSD
+1 MAEQEYDFSD

-23 QEFIEEEQNKFVP
+23 QELIEEEQNKFVP
-36 PETQVEKE
+36 PEAQIKKE

-55 DFDKVREYNISEDTS
+55 DFDKVRESNISEGTS

-84 VTGYA
+84 FTGFA

-122 WLDYA
+122 WMDYP
-127 EFKNLPPEQE
+127 EYRNLPAEQE

-187 GQAEGSKSGVTDTV
+187 GQAEGSKSGTADTV
-201 VGAGFGAGAAGVA
+201 GGAVLGAGAAGVA

-229 SKGLETIKETAEN
+229 SKGLETIKEAAEN

-265 ELSPIE
+265 ALSPIE

-284 TETIEE
+284 AETIEE

-300 GITPVIEI
+300 GITPVVEI

-322 TAIGT
+322 KAIGT
-327 KKSRAEKV
+327 KKSKAEKV

-357 DQLDLRLAQVDKNID
+357 DQLDFRLAQVDKNVD

-380 GTLTDKIIHQLFYST
+380 GTLTDKITHQLFYST
-395 TRPIVGGFGGYASS
+395 TRPIVGGFGGYAAS
-409 AFFTDGTGTNDDA
+409 AFATDGTGDNDDA
-422 ITLGFVLAGAG
+422 ITLGFVLAGAA
-433 LGNWS
+433 LGNWT
-438 KVLREGEKSKY
+438 KVFRGGEKSKY
-449 AISTFDR
+449 AISNFDR

-470 TKRFINMAVSGS
+470 TKRLVNMMASGS

-511 VESKVNRGN
+511 VESKVNRSN

-598 TELADSVQAVGI
+598 NELADSVQAVGI
-610 PFKRLDNDE
+610 PFKRLNNDE

-679 PSTADNIF
+679 PSTVDNVF
-687 KDGKFR
+687 TDGKFR

-702 RLINNPQARHLLAK
+702 RLINNPQARYLLAK
-716 EGFFDLDVMNTM
+716 EGFLDLDVMNTM

-743 VFGPNGEFL
+743 VFGANGEFL

-757 DIDEAFTNV
+757 DIDEAFTGV

-774 KVYKND
+774 EVYKND
-780 LIDSINTFWGVGGL
+780 LIDAINTFWGVKGL
-794 DPIATKKLVNIPIAA
+794 DSKATKKLVNIPVAA

-840 AGIKGLAGKFKNQGS
+840 AGIKGLAGKFKKQGS

-925 SKKKKLG
+925 SKKKSLG
-932 RAKLKELQ
+932 RARLKELQ
-940 SLGLSKEQLDTLK
+940 SLGLSKEQLNTLK
-953 EFKTAEQAFN
+953 QFKTAEQAFN
-963 SDEGRFILDVA
+963 SDEGRFILDIA
-974 GQRAADR
+974 GQRSADR

-1027 NGDGALAVRMLGLI
+1027 NGDAALAVRMLGLI

-1067 FFDNDQGI
+1067 FFDDDQGI

-1094 SAFSYPGSG
+1094 SAFAYPSSG

-1113 TADLF
+1113 TADLLR
-1118 KAVYGAFPALLEN
+1118 AVNSAFPALLEN

-1169 VGGAIKAH
+1169 VGGLKKAH
-1177 KVPNA
+1177 KIPNT
-1182 KAESEETID
+1182 KDESEETID

-1203 TAHVD
+1203 AAHVD
-1208 VEDRSPNLLGTLR
+1208 IEDRSPNLLGTLQ
-1221 KRQEKSGGGVLK
+1221 KRQARSGGGALK
-1233 TAGRMFAKTD
+1233 TVGRMFAKTD
-1243 LGQEIGETVGEAVD
+1243 LGKEIGETVGEAVD
-1257 TLKDFVN
+1257 TAKDFVSKTEEKLVKEFN
-1264 KNNWTNQ
+1264 DITKSIEKG
-1271 TNTRNE
+1271 E
-1277 PVEGVYRSD
+1277 PVKTTDESALIAEKSEDLTLQTGLV
-1286 KDTEE
+1286 KDSKSVEE
-1291 VLNLTEESV
+1291 LLGLTEESIQKWRKQQKGVKFKQVPEV
-1300 KEWEQVNKGKGSKQQ
+1300 KEAADKLANDPEF
-1315 QPKEMIQA
+1315 
-1323 VKDLKEKKITEEEY
+1323 TEEMY
-1337 DTLVGEILPIVPIK
+1337 DEIVRQYQPVKALT
-1351 EVPKFSSLSDIALA
+1351 EVPKMPTKEEVAKAIKSSQRETGIVGLNLAIPNGTKIA
-1365 VDKNQ
+1365 
-1370 RQKGII
+1370 
-1376 NSNVFIED
+1376 
-1384 GAKVS
+1384 
-1389 SRLDIP
+1389 SRLDIS
-1395 AYEKYDQWVMSIH
+1395 AYEDFDTWVVSLHDGTSNAGKSI
-1408 EPKKSGDPLAYGQG
+1408 GYGQTAV
-1422 GILNNVT
+1422 LNNVEFKST
-1429 FETSPI
+1429 PRP
-1435 TAMGIAE
+1435 ALNIARDLQN
-1442 KIKSKGTIARMYG
+1442 KSTIARMFG
-1455 EWENA
+1455 EWENKD
-1460 PIEDLRIQVFDIL
+1460 PEEV
-1473 KEMNTPSSRRQTKTE
+1473 KELAAKL
-1488 TAFIKDLYSSRA
+1488 IGD
-1500 DWQEFLEEMNYEV
+1500 
-1513 SIDEN
+1513 
-1518 YNLLMKPTLDNVNAL
+1518 
-1533 DKYFSSSR
+1533 
-1541 FFEDGPLPPRMRFGR
+1541 
-1556 LSESGRFSD
+1556 
-1565 QWMPEWTQVGVN
+1565 PEWTQIGVN

-1582 FFYDKS
+1582 FFYDKE
-1588 DKSGRTPLISATKAL
+1588 TMQPVVSADQVI

-1610 AKGAKFGGRKDKEF
+1610 AKNAKVTSRKD
-1624 FIPRYGIAFHTQGE
+1624 PRFAI
-1638 KNSTLEQ
+1638 
-1645 ILSDKNVKNYNELQ
+1645 DKRAQSQVDKGLLDPKFSKKFNE
-1659 EQADVLQT
+1659 
-1667 TVGKSITDLMQTIEN
+1667 GG
-1682 KSNDKSYK
+1682 K
-1690 IIARKVSDKVEELK
+1690 IIR
-1704 TEGFNFNVKVLSRD
+1704 
-1718 PDNPNRLVPTAGGLV
+1718 
-1733 PDRIIKRIPTASG
+1733 
-1746 MVTTRFQEKTV
+1746 
-1757 NLYLNNTEDIAFH
+1757 
-1770 TNGMNYT
+1770 
-1777 TALHEGVHAALAGIT
+1777 AL
-1792 ELASGAPVN
+1792 
-1801 SKLAENYKRLN
+1801 R
-1812 DLQQTV
+1812 
-1818 VKAFNRKAYADM
+1818 
-1830 TPFERKI
+1830 
-1837 KEAKINPLDN
+1837 
-1847 IDEIVAWGLTD
+1847 
-1858 VHMQEML
+1858 
-1865 ESLPYKGDRTMW
+1865 RT
-1877 DSFVET
+1877 SV
-1883 IRTILKLSPKE
+1883 
-1894 DTALSELLSLSSRLF
+1894 
-1909 KTDMS
+1909 
-1914 EVAPL
+1914 
-1919 LAERTRKLQEQA
+1919 
-1931 AKTKASE
+1931 
-1938 GGLLNTLKRKSA
+1938 